1 MAVLQANSGLLPDW
15 PRLTVQVQALS
26 TEVSIPHLEAQGC
39 SAPGMHDRVDE
50 LFGRVARPQLDANTW
65 TYELGATSA
74 WAPSRPPR
82 PRGRSQ
88 PVL

>member
-50 LFGRVARPQLDANTW
+50 LFGRVARPQPDANTW
-65 TYELGATSA
+65 TYELGVTSA
-74 WAPSRPPR
+74 WVPSRPPR

>member
-39 SAPGMHDRVDE
+39 SAAAMHDRVDE

-65 TYELGATSA
+65 TYELGVTSS
-74 WAPSRPPR
+74 WVPSRPHR

-88 PVL
+88 SMF